1 MTTVS
6 TITPYLCAKDAARA
20 IDFYKQAFGA
30 LEISRLMDD
39 DGRVGHAEL
48 LIGGAK
54 IFIADEYP
62 EIGVLSPATIGG
74 SPVMVVVEV
83 DDVDALFNQAVAAG
97 AKMDRPVMD
106 RFDGALRNGKL
117 IDPFGHRWMLS
128 TRLADTTAPTPV
140 SGYVLEEGAGVADGD
155 SSTKASR
162 VSTGGSLTLIESH
175 TDGGAPLHVHTRE
188 DEFFYVVEGAITVR
202 CGDEEYEAGPRSFVF
217 LPRGIPHEWDVIGGQ
232 TAIVLMM
239 TSPAG
244 LDAFLAEYH
253 AAPTAEAR
261 DQVAARYGITFIR
274 TPARDASNG
283 GAK

>member
-1 MTTVS
+1 MTNVS
-6 TITPYLCAKDAARA
+6 AITPYLCAKDAARA

-30 LEISRLMDD
+30 LEISRITDD
-39 DGRVGHAEL
+39 DGRIGHAEL

-54 IFIADEYP
+54 VFISDEYP
-62 EIGVLSPATIGG
+62 EIGVLSPETVGG
-74 SPVMVVVEV
+74 SPVMVVLEVEN
-83 DDVDALFNQAVAAG
+83 VDALFNQAVTAG
-97 AKMDRPVMD
+97 ASVDRPVMD

-128 TRLADTTAPTPV
+128 SRLANSTAPAPV
-140 SGYVLEEGAGVADGD
+140 HGYVLEEGQGVADGD

-162 VSTGGSLTLIESH
+162 VSTGGSLTLIESR

-202 CGDEEYEAGPRSFVF
+202 CGDEAYEAGPRSFVF

-244 LDAFLAEYH
+244 LEEFLGEYH

-261 DQVAARYGITFIR
+261 DQIAARYGITFIH
-274 TPARDASNG
+274 TSNG
-283 GAK
+283 GTK

>member
-1 MTTVS
+1 MTNATS
-6 TITPYLCAKDAARA
+6 IIPYLCAKDAARA

-30 LEISRLMDD
+30 LETSRITDD
-39 DGRVGHAEL
+39 DGRIGHAEL
-48 LIGGAK
+48 LIGGARV
-54 IFIADEYP
+54 FVSDEYP
-62 EIGVLSPATIGG
+62 EIGVLSPATVGG
-74 SPVMVVVEV
+74 SPVMVVIEVENV
-83 DDVDALFNQAVAAG
+83 DVLFNQAVAAG
-97 AKMDRPVMD
+97 AKVDRPLIN

-128 TRLADTTAPTPV
+128 TRLADSSAPTPV
-140 SGYVLEEGAGVADGD
+140 RGYVLEEGQGVADGD

-162 VSTGGSLTLIESH
+162 ESTGGSLTLIESH

-188 DEFFYVVEGAITVR
+188 DEFFYVVDGAITVR

-244 LDAFLAEYH
+244 LEEFLGEYH
-253 AAPTAEAR
+253 AAPTAKAHDE
-261 DQVAARYGITFIR
+261 VAARYGITFIR
-274 TPARDASNG
+274 TPAHDSSNG
-283 GAK
+283 STQ